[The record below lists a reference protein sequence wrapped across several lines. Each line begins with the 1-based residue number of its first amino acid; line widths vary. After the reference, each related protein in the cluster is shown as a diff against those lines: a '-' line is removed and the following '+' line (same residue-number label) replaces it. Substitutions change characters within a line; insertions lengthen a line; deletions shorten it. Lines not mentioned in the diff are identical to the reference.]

1 MLFGYKLFPT
11 EEVAANEEKN
21 EQQKHLG
28 EFQLLKTIGTGTFG
42 RVYLSKDA
50 KTSTFY
56 AMKVLKKSEI
66 VRLRQVEHI
75 NNEKQIL
82 KEISFP
88 FIVDLIC
95 TFQDEKSLFML
106 EEYVVGGE
114 IFSHLRRAGKFTNDI
129 TKFYIAEI
137 VLAIEYLHSLK
148 IIHRDLKPENLLID
162 RNGHVKITDFGFAK
176 KLIDNRTWTLCGT
189 PEYIA
194 PEIITSSGHDTAV
207 DWWALGI
214 LAYEMLMGYPPFS
227 DEEVFGIYEKILGG
241 KISFSST
248 LEPLAKDFIK
258 RLLTS
263 DRTRRLGNLK
273 EGSADVKAHQWFK
286 GVDWKALLRKEVIAP
301 IIPIFSHPGDTVSK
315 AIVLILDVGC

>member
-114 IFSHLRRAGKFTNDI
+114 IFSHLRRAGK
-129 TKFYIAEI
+129 
-137 VLAIEYLHSLK
+137 IEMVM
-148 IIHRDLKPENLLID
+148 IPIHFR
-162 RNGHVKITDFGFAK
+162 
-176 KLIDNRTWTLCGT
+176 
-189 PEYIA
+189 
-194 PEIITSSGHDTAV
+194 EIITSSGHDTAV